1 MRVSTSQF
9 QQTSVEAMLDR
20 QAALSKTQLQ
30 IASGRRIL
38 RPSDDPAGAARGL
51 ELAQSIGTIES
62 YQKNIDLA
70 DSRMRLEES
79 VLTSVGDNLQR
90 IRELTVQGLNAS
102 QTAEDRHKIGVE
114 VSERLDQLL
123 QLANSTDGN
132 GEYLFAGL
140 RSRTQPFTRE
150 GGLVSYHGDQGA
162 RSAQVGPN
170 RQMGTNHSGF
180 EVFMDLP
187 NGNGRHV
194 VQTPPGNTGQA
205 VAGGVVIT
213 DAAAAASGVMPYRV
227 GFEANSAGDTV
238 VFVTDGNGD
247 LVNPDPASLV
257 TPPASPLPLPP
268 PVAVADAA
276 PLYQAGDT
284 VSFDGLSISFQGD
297 PQPGDSFTVAAST
310 SQALF
315 DTVRSI
321 ADALNQAA
329 EDPVSKARFANTA
342 NRGLQELDTA
352 MNSLLEFR
360 AEIGARM
367 NGLDSERNA
376 NEAALLELQA
386 TKSRIEDLD
395 LASAVSELN
404 LRLTGLQAAQQS
416 YTRIQGLSL
425 FSFL

>member
-9 QQTSVEAMLDR
+9 QQTSVNAMLDR
-20 QAALSKTQLQ
+20 QAALSQTQLQ

-62 YQKNIDLA
+62 YQKNIDVA
-70 DSRMRLEES
+70 DSRLRLEES
-79 VLTSVGDNLQR
+79 VIASVGNSLQR

-102 QTAEDRHKIGVE
+102 QTAQDRHKIGVE

-140 RSRTQPFTRE
+140 RSRSQPFSQQ
-150 GGLVSYHGDQGA
+150 GGVVSYHGDQGA

-170 RQMGTNHSGF
+170 RQMVTSHSGF
-180 EVFMDLP
+180 EMFMDLP
-187 NGNGRHV
+187 NGDGRHV
-194 VQTPPGNTGQA
+194 VEVPPGNTGTA
-205 VAGGVVIT
+205 VAGGVNIT
-213 DAAAAASGVMPYRV
+213 DPAQAASGMAPYRV
-227 GFEANSAGDTV
+227 GFEVNDAGETV
-238 VFVTDGNGD
+238 VLVTDGNGD
-247 LVNPDPASLV
+247 LVTPDPASLAP
-257 TPPASPLPLPP
+257 PPASPLPSPP
-268 PVAVADAA
+268 PAAVTNAA
-276 PLYQAGDT
+276 PGYRPGEA
-284 VSFDGLSISFQGD
+284 VSFDGLSLTFQGD
-297 PQPGDSFTVAAST
+297 PQPGDSFAVAPST
-310 SQALF
+310 SQSLF
-315 DTVRSI
+315 DTVRSV
-321 ADALNQAA
+321 ADALTGAA
-329 EDPVSKARFANTA
+329 DDPVSKAAFANTA

-352 MNSLLEFR
+352 MNSLLERR

-376 NEAALLELQA
+376 NESALLELQT
-386 TKSRIEDLD
+386 TKSRIEDVD
-395 LASAVSELN
+395 FASAVSELN

-416 YTRIQGLSL
+416 YSRIQGLSL

>member
-1 MRVSTSQF
+1 MRVSTNQF
-9 QQTSVEAMLDR
+9 QQTSVNAMLDR

-38 RPSDDPAGAARGL
+38 SPSDDPAGAARGL

-62 YQKNIDLA
+62 FQKNIDLA

-79 VLTSVGDNLQR
+79 VIASVGNSLQR

-102 QTAEDRHKIGVE
+102 QTAADRQKIGVE

-132 GEYLFAGL
+132 GEFLFAGL
-140 RSRTQPFTRE
+140 RSRTEPFSE
-150 GGLVSYHGDQGA
+150 QGGLVSYHGDQGA

-170 RQMGTNHSGF
+170 RQMVTSHSGF

-187 NGNGRHV
+187 NGDGRHV
-194 VQTPPGNTGQA
+194 VRTPDTNTGTA
-205 VAGGVVIT
+205 VAGTVNIT
-213 DAAAAASGVMPYRV
+213 DPAAAAAGASPYRV
-227 GFEANSAGDTV
+227 GFEANSAGETV
-238 VFVTDGNGD
+238 AVVTDGNGD
-247 LVNPDPASLV
+247 LVTPDPASL
-257 TPPASPLPLPP
+257 TPPPASPLPLPP
-268 PVAVADAA
+268 PAAVADAA
-276 PLYQAGDT
+276 PAYRSGEAIR
-284 VSFDGLSISFQGD
+284 FDGLSLQVKGA

-310 SQALF
+310 SQSLF
-315 DTVRSI
+315 DTVKGL
-321 ADALNQAA
+321 ADAFQQAA
-329 EDPVSKARFANTA
+329 DDPVSRAEFSNTA

-352 MNSLLEFR
+352 MNSLLDQR
-360 AEIGARM
+360 AQIGARM

-376 NEAALLELQA
+376 NEAALLELQT
-386 TKSRIEDLD
+386 TKSRVEDLD
-395 LASAVSELN
+395 FASAVSDLN

-425 FSFL
+425 FNFL